1 MLAERRQL
9 ESLGNAIDGALSSE
23 HVDLVRELQ
32 QFADSASGNDLH
44 LFMTAL
50 KRCLELDGRS

>member
-23 HVDLVRELQ
+23 HVD
-32 QFADSASGNDLH
+32 SASGNDLH